1 MHSLMHSPMHRAS
14 MNRFML
20 TVFAVIAGLIAWAA
34 PASAQRRTSS
44 ALDTP
49 TWAVDGSIGL
59 AAPVGDFGT
68 GLSAGA
74 DLMGAVEAWFPRT
87 APIGFRAE
95 IGYSHFGASNSVN
108 ASANIVRFLVDALYD
123 FHLSGTAFE
132 PYILGGLG
140 IYHVS
145 FSVDECAILAVP
157 GCVSGDASTGLGIN
171 FGGGVRYPFG
181 PVQGFA
187 EVRYQLP
194 FTAPG
199 GLSDAPYFPLQLGV
213 RYVLPK

>member
-1 MHSLMHSPMHRAS
+1 
-14 MNRFML
+14 MNRF
-20 TVFAVIAGLIAWAA
+20 VFAAFAVIAGLIAWGA
-34 PASAQRRTSS
+34 PVSAQKPTSS

-49 TWAVDGSIGL
+49 TWALDGSIGI
-59 AAPVGDFGT
+59 ASPVGDFGT
-68 GLSAGA
+68 GLSSGI

-87 APIGFRAE
+87 APIGFRGE
-95 IGYSHFGASNSVN
+95 IGYSHFGVSNSVN

-123 FHLSGTAFE
+123 FHLSGTAFQ

-145 FSVDECAILAVP
+145 FSVDECTIALVP

-199 GLSDAPYFPLQLGV
+199 GLSDAPFFPLQIGV

>member
-1 MHSLMHSPMHRAS
+1 
-14 MNRFML
+14 
-20 TVFAVIAGLIAWAA
+20 
-34 PASAQRRTSS
+34 
-44 ALDTP
+44 
-49 TWAVDGSIGL
+49 
-59 AAPVGDFGT
+59 
-68 GLSAGA
+68 
-74 DLMGAVEAWFPRT
+74 MGAVEAWFPRT
-87 APIGFRAE
+87 APIGFRGE
-95 IGYSHFGASNSVN
+95 IGYSHFGASNNVN

-123 FHLSGTAFE
+123 FHLSGTAFQ

-145 FSVDECAILAVP
+145 FSVDECTIALVP

-199 GLSDAPYFPLQLGV
+199 GLSDAPFFPLQLGV
-213 RYVLPK
+213 RYVLPR